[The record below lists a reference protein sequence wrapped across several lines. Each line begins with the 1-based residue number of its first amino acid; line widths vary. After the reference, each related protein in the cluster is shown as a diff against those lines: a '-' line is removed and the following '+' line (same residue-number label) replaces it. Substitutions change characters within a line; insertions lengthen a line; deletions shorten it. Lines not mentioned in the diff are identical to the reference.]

1 MDQKVKASRP
11 APDELA
17 DLLNAIATG
26 DRAAFRALYDRTR
39 PLLLRVCTRLAR
51 DRELAHEALQEGMVR
66 IWQKSHLF
74 DPSKGTALSWM
85 ITVVRNC
92 TFNMLDQRVDLPL
105 GDEMVQNLEQ
115 TGLPDVA
122 AATDISR
129 CLATLSENYRQCIIM
144 AYHFGLSYEE
154 LAERMAVPVN
164 TVKTWIHR
172 SVRQLK
178 LCLNNEAE

>member
-1 MDQKVKASRP
+1 MGQKVKASP
-11 APDELA
+11 APSDELA
-17 DLLNAIATG
+17 DLLTATATATG
-26 DRAAFRALYDRTR
+26 DRVAFRALYDRLG
-39 PLLLRVCTRLAR
+39 PLLLRVCIRLAR
-51 DRELAHEALQEGMVR
+51 DRELAHEALQEAMVR

-74 DPSKGTALSWM
+74 DPSRGTALSWM
-85 ITVVRNC
+85 IAVVRNC
-92 TFNMLDQRVDLPL
+92 AFSMIDQRAHVPL
-105 GDEMVQNLEQ
+105 DDETVQTLEQ

-122 AATDISR
+122 AAIDIRR
-129 CLATLSENYRQCIIM
+129 CLAALSENHRQCIIL

-178 LCLNNEAE
+178 LCLEQ